1 MTLSYA
7 AGDKTPKPEGTTVFD
22 LLKTQ
27 VKTRADAPVYYTL
40 GEAQPKPI
48 TWAEY
53 SAMITDSAR
62 ALVSLGAQKGGVVA
76 ILGYN
81 RPEWCV
87 MDMAA
92 MMTGGMSAGVY
103 QTNSPAEI
111 EYILNHSGA
120 PFIVCENAAY
130 LESVAQITDN
140 CPKLKHII
148 LMDGT
153 GEDHPLAMSWEQFQA
168 KSEDTPADIIHER
181 VAKLDGKDLGGL
193 IYTSGTTGPPK
204 AVALSHSAIF
214 SICINSQAF
223 LKFRSGDRL
232 LSYLPLSHIVEKA
245 LTTYAPL
252 SGQQAIYFARA
263 METLL
268 EDLQT
273 VRPTVFCGV
282 PRVWEKIQA
291 GLSLKFSQA
300 DEKKAKIIKGAM
312 ETGKAFFAHE
322 RNGTKAP
329 LSLRLKYKLYDK
341 LFYSKVKNAI
351 GLGDMRGG
359 YSGAAA
365 ISKSTP
371 LFFNGI
377 GMQIGN
383 GYGLSENGGAATGDL
398 PHYPIREGSVGR
410 PISNFEIRIS
420 DQDEI
425 EMKGTSMFSGYLH
438 NPEATAEVLAADG
451 WFKTGDLGRIDDDG
465 YLFITG
471 RKKDLIITSG
481 GKNISPSKLES
492 EMASLPFI
500 EHAVA
505 VGDGFNFLSAL
516 VTIDV
521 EACRAGLGTD
531 DDYEALSKSAVVRD
545 AIAEGIDEINKN
557 HARVSQVREFRILP
571 KPLSIDDGFLTPTL
585 KVKRAK
591 ITAAYGDIV
600 DGIYGQ
606 K

>member
-7 AGDKTPKPEGTTVFD
+7 AGDMTPRPAGTTAFSF
-22 LLKTQ
+22 LKTQ
-27 VKTRADAPVYYTL
+27 VETRGDAPVYYTL
-40 GEAQPKPI
+40 GGAKPEPM
-48 TWAEY
+48 TWNEY
-53 SAMITDSAR
+53 SAMITNSAR
-62 ALVSLGAQKGGVVA
+62 ALMTLGAQKGDVVA

-120 PFIVCENAAY
+120 PFIVCENEAY
-130 LESVAQITDN
+130 LESVAQIADN

-148 LMDGT
+148 LMDGID
-153 GEDHPLAMSWEQFQA
+153 EAHPLAMSWEQFQA
-168 KSEDTPADIIHER
+168 KAQETPAALVHER
-181 VAKLDGKDLGGL
+181 VEALDGKDLAGL

-204 AVALSHSAIF
+204 AVALSHYAIF
-214 SICINSQAF
+214 SICVNSQAF
-223 LKFRSGDRL
+223 LDLKADDRL

-245 LTTYAPL
+245 LTIYGPL
-252 SGQQAIYFARA
+252 SGQHAIYFARA

-273 VRPTVFCGV
+273 VRPTVFFGV

-351 GLGDMRGG
+351 GLDAMRSG

-377 GMQIGN
+377 GVQIGN

-410 PISNFEIRIS
+410 PVSNFEIRIS
-420 DQDEI
+420 IQSEI

-481 GKNISPSKLES
+481 GKNISPSKLEG
-492 EMASLPFI
+492 ELAGLPFI

-531 DDYEALSKSAVVRD
+531 DDYTALSKSAPVRD
-545 AIAEGIDEINKN
+545 AISDGIEAINTH
-557 HARVSQVREFRILP
+557 HARVSQIREFRILP

-591 ITAAYGDIV
+591 ITAAYSDIV
-600 DGIYGQ
+600 DDIYGQ